1 MTPELSNVL
10 AALAHK
16 LGTSAE
22 QLWPVLVARARFDA
36 AMNIVFCTVLGAA
49 SVAFIVLAIKAFKKE
64 DDWYDANPVWP
75 IGGLISAVLAIVCLG
90 CGLDGITNLAYP
102 EVAALKTILG
112 K

>member
-10 AALAHK
+10 AALAQK
-16 LGTSAE
+16 LGTSVE

-36 AMNIVFCTVLGAA
+36 AMNITFCTLLGAA
-49 SVAFIVLAIKAFKKE
+49 YVTFLVFATKALKKE
-64 DDWYDANPVWP
+64 EDWSDTNPVWP
-75 IGGLISAVLAIVCLG
+75 IGCLIGGIAFVVCLG
-90 CGLDGITNLAYP
+90 CVFDGVTNLAYP

>member
-10 AALAHK
+10 AELAKK

-22 QLWPVLVARARFDA
+22 HLWPILVARARFDA
-36 AMNIVFCTVLGAA
+36 AMAIVFCVLIVA
-49 SVAFIVLAIKAFKKE
+49 VLTAFILKAIKAMKEE
-64 DDWYDANPVWP
+64 DDRLDWP
-75 IGGLISAVLAIVCLG
+75 TGSLISGALIVIFVACAFG
-90 CGLDGITNLAYP
+90 ATVNFVYP